1 MRVLV
6 TGAAGF
12 IGSWICKGLV
22 EQGHEVYGIDDLSGG
37 TLANLIG
44 VDSFRN
50 FHFSAISCSD
60 EELIQE
66 LIEAYRPEVVY
77 HLAANARE
85 GASFFQ
91 PLSIVKRN
99 TLAYT
104 NVLVNAIKYGV
115 KRVILF
121 SSIAAY
127 GDQKPPFNESMDL
140 CPVDL
145 YGLQKANM
153 EQMTEMMAKC
163 HGFEYVIFRPFNV
176 YGPGQALNDPF
187 RNMFGIFMN
196 RIMCEESL
204 QIYGDGSQMRAF
216 SYIEDSLPCFI
227 KAMNCRPNQIF
238 NIGSDTPFTVLDAAI
253 ITCQAM
259 GVELATYPV
268 KHLPDRHGEVKIA
281 YCDSTKAK
289 VALGFESKTSLLD
302 GVKKMAKWAKQ
313 QGPQE
318 WREGDPIELPES
330 KLLPENWRK

>member
-1 MRVLV
+1 MARVLV
-6 TGAAGF
+6 TGAGGF
-12 IGSWICKGLV
+12 IGSWIVKELV
-22 EQGHEVYGIDDLSGG
+22 RQGHQVVGIDDFSGG
-37 TLANLIG
+37 NMANLYDLGPPGFKLKII
-44 VDSFRN
+44 DC
-50 FHFSAISCSD
+50 AD
-60 EELIQE
+60 EVLVEEIFAQNYFDV
-66 LIEAYRPEVVY
+66 IY

-104 NVLVNAIKYGV
+104 NVLMNAIKYGV
-115 KRVILF
+115 KRIILF

-127 GDQKPPFNESMDL
+127 GEHRPPFNESMRL
-140 CPVDL
+140 EPVDL
-145 YGLQKANM
+145 YGLQKTNM
-153 EQMTEMMAKC
+153 EEMTKMMAKC

-196 RIMCEESL
+196 RIMREEPL

-227 KAMNCRPNQIF
+227 KAMECQPNQTF

-253 ITCQAM
+253 ITCQVM

-268 KHLPDRHGEVKIA
+268 EHLPDRHGEVKVA
-281 YCDSTKAK
+281 YCDSTRAK
-289 VALGFESKTSLLD
+289 QVLGFKPKTSLFD
-302 GVKKMAKWAKQ
+302 GVKKMAEWAKK

-318 WREGDPIELPES
+318 WREGDPLELINDLTPR
-330 KLLPENWRK
+330 NWVR